1 MNKTHIHSLRT
12 QAAINRKWHEALDK
26 RGLPGD
32 GKVIAFWLNQPDS
45 EWAKPKE
52 KCAIEDLL
60 SRLAEMMADVKRI
73 VPNPNLSPRE
83 AVKRINAREALQAK
97 QMKPINDILRRYTW
111 IVELVGIGREGP
123 CFVDFP
129 AGIGSE
135 ALTAGTIIKLARVNL
150 LDRVRKCAYGNCNK
164 WFYATK
170 TTKVYCSEKC
180 QQDYNRSTP
189 KFKERSRKYHKKYYR
204 DFLSP
209 VTAKQTWRR
218 KMGAA
223 KGRKK

>member
-1 MNKTHIHSLRT
+1 MNKTRIHSLRT
-12 QAAINRKWHEALDK
+12 QAAIDRKWHEASDK

-32 GKVIAFWLNQPDS
+32 GKVLAFWLNQPDS

-73 VPNPNLSPRE
+73 VPNPNRSPRE

-123 CFVDFP
+123 SFGHP
-129 AGIGSE
+129 SRYRIGGSDSPDDHQV
-135 ALTAGTIIKLARVNL
+135 ARVNL

-170 TTKVYCSEKC
+170 ATKIYCSEKC

-204 DFLSP
+204 DFLR
-209 VTAKQTWRR
+209 Q
-218 KMGAA
+218 
-223 KGRKK
+223 